1 LFENPNE
8 TSVNLA
14 ARQYYILGRRLPT
27 DVEMELEVTGSSP
40 DFGVSSCQLDQSA
53 SRELRELIGYRV
65 EVKCSSDDDWV
76 PHTLIAVDS
85 NGTATFVSDS
95 GIVLRN
101 VSHSM
106 VRPSGMARRSSAREI
121 EAAIPEWA
129 RDGRPASGRPGFP
142 MIALSR
148 HRSGRS
154 VLETQEQE
162 RGSVLKRTWSALSVA
177 DSTRPVA
184 LRFEDNQR
192 VINDATPS
200 FSLSVGIGDQDLTL
214 VCDPLVLETPPSL
227 LVKFSPYDNVPGTD
241 FSSVR
246 DMTVIGA
253 LRQMQI
259 LRDKSSRWNIARSMK
274 LFYEIDANS
283 PVGLIEPASAVSS
296 DAGYA
301 LSSVEAWEPDSPTRG
316 DLVDRSRKLSSRSL
330 TGEDEY
336 NAGGLCEGLDEV
348 CLHCMEAVGLLSEF
362 AHDQPVQSERDI
374 PVESLFAN
382 SSLSK
387 KLNDQLEDALV
398 VVGRALPEWCVL
410 APSFSPRVFSYESRR
425 NLLERYA
432 FGVSRSALQQQ
443 EAKTNVGRL
452 RQRMASLRAR
462 AVELVGE
469 AFSGGAEDPTALQLQ
484 ADELYGMEEALA
496 ARVRAAFRAV
506 KWQEHVL
513 DVAKAV
519 ICRDNL
525 LSDATAAMQRFTEKD
540 VCHRRLEV
548 RFEGESGFDA
558 ASGSE
563 AGVTRGFYADVAESL
578 LSTEHVA
585 GVYCSTPCS
594 YVSEDG
600 VKQLK
605 GLHHMDIDGKHADPM
620 LLPLWIPDLDTSGQ
634 VVIPTPRAD
643 VRSAPGV
650 FPRPL
655 PHYHPQLPQI
665 LDRFRFM
672 GRLFA
677 AALRDGFMFPLP
689 LSSSF
694 LKLVQHGGASIASS
708 FDPSSPASTEHMFL
722 NSSDLPRAGFL
733 GGEVAA
739 AESFICKS
747 LDSIDAIEPPLSGLE
762 LERRYTE
769 IATDRKFARAA
780 FGKSFDCS
788 FEDYFLDRT
797 FVDPLDPTQGQD
809 AAPLCPNGYR
819 KHVTIYNVREW
830 VTLCKRFILHDG
842 VLAQAQ
848 AFRRGVED
856 FFSADFLRLFTP
868 EELQRDVCG
877 VGDNVDDWDEA
888 AVRKLFKLDG
898 TVLIYVLLNA
908 LGTLRVPRL
917 LTTSSLPV
925 FSAGGKGA
933 AEALV
938 AVAAIGGEGGAAL
951 SRRFGPSS
959 PTISYLVKAL
969 VDATPQQRRQFLNFV
984 TSVPIVTPGSV
995 EVVPVVSPA
1004 GEFLPMSDP
1013 SCLPRA
1019 NTCARRLYLP
1029 KFESQESFS
1038 QVLWAVVRE
1047 ESKFKGFFEW
1057 RGN

>member
-1 LFENPNE
+1 LNCLFLTQLSLFSRLAKDRAVIVERPLQRPGFWRIAEVRSFDERTGAHSLRYASSLAKGCDFSTSIAGIGNFEHLLDATMFDDPSE
-8 TSVNLA
+8 TAVILA
-14 ARQYYILGRRLPT
+14 VRQYRILGRRFPR
-27 DVEMELEVTGSSP
+27 DIEMKVEMTDTASSLGL
-40 DFGVSSCQLDQSA
+40 DASSCDPDKSS

-65 EVKCSSDDDWV
+65 DVKCSSDGDWI

-101 VSHSM
+101 VPHSM
-106 VRPSGMARRSSAREI
+106 VRPSGRLMTRQSSAQDI
-121 EAAIPEWA
+121 DPNVAEWA
-129 RDGRPASGRPGFP
+129 RDGRSTSGRPGFP
-142 MIALSR
+142 IISLTR
-148 HRSGRS
+148 HRSDRS
-154 VLETQEQE
+154 TLESQEQG
-162 RGSVLKRTWSALSVA
+162 RGKILKRSWSALSVA

-184 LRFEDNQR
+184 LRF
-192 VINDATPS
+192 NDIQCV
-200 FSLSVGIGDQDLTL
+200 VGESTTFTLKVQIGDQDLTL
-214 VCDPLVLETPPSL
+214 VCDPVVLETPPKLS
-227 LVKFSPYDNVPGTD
+227 VKFSPYEKVPGTD

-274 LFYEIDANS
+274 LFYAIDTS
-283 PVGLIEPASAVSS
+283 SSVSHIEPASAVNS
-296 DAGYA
+296 DTPHA
-301 LSSVEAWEPDSPTRG
+301 LSTIDAWQPDGASRG
-316 DLVDRSRKLSSRSL
+316 ELVDRCRKLSSRSL
-330 TGEDEY
+330 NGEEEY
-336 NAGGLCEGLDEV
+336 SPGGLCEGLDEV
-348 CLHCMEAVGLLSEF
+348 CLQCMEAIGLLSEF
-362 AHDQPVQSERDI
+362 AHDHPVQSERDV

-382 SSLSK
+382 STLSK
-387 KLNDQLEDALV
+387 KLNDQLDDALV

-410 APSFSPRVFSYESRR
+410 APSFSPRVFSYESRKL
-425 NLLERYA
+425 LLERYA

-462 AVELVGE
+462 AVELVSE

-496 ARVRAAFRAV
+496 TRVRAAFRAV

-519 ICRDNL
+519 IRRDHL
-525 LSDATAAMQRFTEKD
+525 LLDATAAMQRFTEMD

-578 LSTEHVA
+578 LSTENVA
-585 GVYCSTPCS
+585 GIYCSTPCS
-594 YVSEDG
+594 YVPEEG
-600 VKQLK
+600 AAQLK
-605 GLHHMDIDGKHADPM
+605 GLYHIDIDGKQAEST

-643 VRSAPGV
+643 ARSAPGV

-694 LKLVQHGGASIASS
+694 LKLVQHGNSSITSS
-708 FDPSSPASTEHMFL
+708 FDPSNPASIDHLLL

-733 GGEVAA
+733 GGEVSA
-739 AESFICKS
+739 AESYICRS

-762 LERRYTE
+762 LERRYKE
-769 IATDRKFARAA
+769 IASDRKFARAA
-780 FGKSFDCS
+780 FGKTYDCS

-830 VTLCKRFILHDG
+830 VSLCKRFILHEG
-842 VLAQAQ
+842 VWAQAQ

-856 FFSADFLRLFTP
+856 FFCADYLRLFTP

-898 TVLIYVLLNA
+898 TVIIYYLLTL
-908 LGTLRVPRL
+908 LGVFRDPRL
-917 LTTSSLPV
+917 TDKV
-925 FSAGGKGA
+925 C
-933 AEALV
+933 
-938 AVAAIGGEGGAAL
+938 
-951 SRRFGPSS
+951 
-959 PTISYLVKAL
+959 
-969 VDATPQQRRQFLNFV
+969 
-984 TSVPIVTPGSV
+984 SV
-995 EVVPVVSPA
+995 
-1004 GEFLPMSDP
+1004 
-1013 SCLPRA
+1013 
-1019 NTCARRLYLP
+1019 
-1029 KFESQESFS
+1029 
-1038 QVLWAVVRE
+1038 
-1047 ESKFKGFFEW
+1047 
-1057 RGN
+1057 